1 MTEASAC
8 RHLFPTYPFAM
19 SITLDIPPDIA
30 ASVGVPPHELE
41 PRLRLELAIAL
52 YTQNLLTS
60 GNASALAELTR
71 SEWEAAL
78 GKRQVPRHYSDA
90 DLNEDLAYAERGQ

>member
-1 MTEASAC
+1 MI
-8 RHLFPTYPFAM
+8 
-19 SITLDIPPDIA
+19 ITLDIPADIA
-30 ASVGVPPHELE
+30 ASVGVSPQELE

-60 GNASALAELTR
+60 GKACALAELTR

-78 GKRQVPRHYSDA
+78 GRRQMPRHYSDA
-90 DLNEDLAYAERGQ
+90 DLNEDLAYAQRGQ

>member
-1 MTEASAC
+1 
-8 RHLFPTYPFAM
+8 M

-71 SEWEAAL
+71 SEWVAAL